1 MTLNLA
7 VVSASRYLRRR
18 VNHTVV
24 NIIVV
29 NIIVVINAVV
39 DLTIV
44 STPLPFLL
52 ASRHRITQCMMRS
65 TAETR
70 DSRIIALESVR
81 KQEHNGTLTKALA
94 DGFLWR
100 LEQAV
105 RNGVI
110 PEKDPVSTTILRRI
124 HTKRTATARRIQTT
138 ETKMRTTLP
147 IRTLSPQDMV
157 TAPTRDIGSSSAKS
171 FRRAA
176 RRNTRRISDAALVDL
191 LTGTTTR
198 IEKVKLIKQPAACDK
213 CIGNL
218 YLQHR
223 LMLARSACSKLGSA
237 SSCVSTLTYGI
248 LLCSAWIDSAID
260 CGLRS
265 RVK

>member
-29 NIIVVINAVV
+29 IKTVV